1 MQYLEQIDYHRIES
15 HTRREDVR
23 YDPSYLFDTCKCTHM
38 NTLHENIFLQRDA
51 EAIRTALYLGV
62 ALAITWIIGAA
73 GLSLAWL
80 VLVLALTTTVVK
92 ARVSRLLQTELQH
105 ELARLRRRRA
115 LYKDETAEWLSLLL
129 NKWQVLFLAV
139 IDKANHGKKE
149 NTCATWLLSDCY
161 INKRRMH
168 VVVIL
173 INGDFQEN
181 YFLCLLIAAFYRDL
195 LQRRKS

>member
-1 MQYLEQIDYHRIES
+1 MMLMRYALCDSRSPSDRTRWCKIRRPFVFIWYMQMHAYERAEW
-15 HTRREDVR
+15 
-23 YDPSYLFDTCKCTHM
+23 
-38 NTLHENIFLQRDA
+38 NISLQRDA

-62 ALAITWIIGAA
+62 ALAITWVIGAA

-129 NKWQVLFLAV
+129 NKWQVP
-139 IDKANHGKKE
+139 
-149 NTCATWLLSDCY
+149 
-161 INKRRMH
+161 
-168 VVVIL
+168 
-173 INGDFQEN
+173 
-181 YFLCLLIAAFYRDL
+181 FYRW
-195 LQRRKS
+195 S

>member
-1 MQYLEQIDYHRIES
+1 MR
-15 HTRREDVR
+15 
-23 YDPSYLFDTCKCTHM
+23 M
-38 NTLHENIFLQRDA
+38 NALHENISLQRDA

-139 IDKANHGKKE
+139 INKANHGRIRRVLPGYYQIV
-149 NTCATWLLSDCY
+149 TLISGGCTWLLY
-161 INKRRMH
+161 
-168 VVVIL
+168 
-173 INGDFQEN
+173 
-181 YFLCLLIAAFYRDL
+181 
-195 LQRRKS
+195 

>member
-1 MQYLEQIDYHRIES
+1 
-15 HTRREDVR
+15 
-23 YDPSYLFDTCKCTHM
+23 
-38 NTLHENIFLQRDA
+38 LQRDA

-80 VLVLALTTTVVK
+80 VLVLALATTIVK

-129 NKWQVLFLAV
+129 NKWQVPVLSTKL
-139 IDKANHGKKE
+139 ITRKG
-149 NTCATWLLSDCY
+149 NTYAISYTPLLY
-161 INKRRMH
+161 
-168 VVVIL
+168 
-173 INGDFQEN
+173 
-181 YFLCLLIAAFYRDL
+181 
-195 LQRRKS
+195 

>member
-1 MQYLEQIDYHRIES
+1 MHAHER
-15 HTRREDVR
+15 T
-23 YDPSYLFDTCKCTHM
+23 P
-38 NTLHENIFLQRDA
+38 HENVSLQRDA

-129 NKWQVLFLAV
+129 NKWQVPFSAV
-139 IDKANHGKKE
+139 IDEANHGRKE
-149 NTCATWLLSDCY
+149 DTPCATWLLSDCY
-161 INKRRMH
+161 INKWRMRA
-168 VVVIL
+168 VNSI
-173 INGDFQEN
+173 IKWR
-181 YFLCLLIAAFYRDL
+181 FL
-195 LQRRKS
+195 